1 MNNSLNY
8 ALYRDPAQVQ
18 PEPASSPS
26 FFSSPRL
33 WLDRWFDN
41 WAARV
46 EARWQSTDVRSRY
59 Y

>member
-8 ALYRDPAQVQ
+8 ALYRDAAQVQ
-18 PEPASSPS
+18 PEPAPSSS
-26 FFSSPRL
+26 FFNSPRL
-33 WLDRWFDN
+33 WLDRWFDA

-46 EARWQSTDVRSRY
+46 EARWQSADLRSRY